1 MVLQLNSASNDA
13 HKVIVHKFGGSSLA
27 TAERFHAV
35 ADILLSQPQPTA
47 VVVVS
52 APGDTTD
59 HLLDLLA
66 ASENDTLFG
75 QLHQQLS
82 SALRLLVTRTLAP
95 ANANVA
101 LDVLSLW
108 LDQLPTWAKQGEL
121 TQQQCR

>member
-35 ADILLSQPQPTA
+35 ADILLSQLQPTA

-66 ASENDTLFG
+66 ASENDTLFF
-75 QLHQQLS
+75 
-82 SALRLLVTRTLAP
+82 
-95 ANANVA
+95 
-101 LDVLSLW
+101 
-108 LDQLPTWAKQGEL
+108 
-121 TQQQCR
+121 